1 MEKLDKKYGVGEWD
15 EDKLLSRSRFL
26 KSKQGQA
33 FLGTSTSRINDL
45 ISKYNGRNNFMSEVM
60 GPIITE
66 NFGIAKAQEL
76 EELNA
81 RHEREEAEAAE
92 AERRRLA
99 EEDAVEVV
107 EEVVNKELPQV
118 IEATIVKGKRKYT
131 KRNTEYWTTRGKRT
145 GKDVKVEDVI
155 TDSVLTGPSGSEGPG
170 GPVGPGGGPGGTY
183 ISGDPININNIEKAT
198 IKASTIVQ
206 NISGGGSAAGGSDD
220 SGSGGKGGPKGPRV
234 PKERPR
240 SERQGVYEERMA
252 SYYYRAYTDLD
263 YQEYAI
269 QQAKAREVSRAKI
282 EMYDAQLKEIEYQKD
297 LALKQYQEYKRTHG
311 EVDYDTVEGRQ
322 QSILRQKKSALYTGQ
337 REQTNLFN
345 QVDVTAL
352 RWLKRMMEG
361 GIVLKFLQLARQGI
375 KNLVNEAKQLDQVM
389 TNLRIVTNA
398 NRDEASM
405 MINSYNDLAKQ
416 LGVTTKEVA
425 SSANEWLRQ
434 GYEAAEVNDLITASM
449 YLSKLGMIDSTT
461 ATKDLT
467 SAIKGFK
474 LEASEAMSVVDKLTS
489 IDLKAATSAGEI
501 AEGLA
506 QFANLGSLSGVD
518 IDQASAYVATIA
530 DVSQKS
536 GSSVGQALK
545 TIISRFGNVKAGAF
559 NKLNLDEE
567 NSDTTEKLNDV
578 ERVLNKLGISMRDT
592 NLQFKDFDEV
602 LDEIAAKWET
612 LDNVSKKA
620 IANAFAGVR
629 QQESFVTLMENYDKY
644 QELLEASRNSEGTA
658 ESKYGAYRDSYQAAA
673 AGLTAAWEKI
683 VNDAEVNNI
692 LKELTKILTNL
703 VE

>member
-1 MEKLDKKYGVGEWD
+1 
-15 EDKLLSRSRFL
+15 
-26 KSKQGQA
+26 
-33 FLGTSTSRINDL
+33 
-45 ISKYNGRNNFMSEVM
+45 
-60 GPIITE
+60 
-66 NFGIAKAQEL
+66 
-76 EELNA
+76 
-81 RHEREEAEAAE
+81 
-92 AERRRLA
+92 
-99 EEDAVEVV
+99 
-107 EEVVNKELPQV
+107 
-118 IEATIVKGKRKYT
+118 
-131 KRNTEYWTTRGKRT
+131 
-145 GKDVKVEDVI
+145 
-155 TDSVLTGPSGSEGPG
+155 
-170 GPVGPGGGPGGTY
+170 
-183 ISGDPININNIEKAT
+183 
-198 IKASTIVQ
+198 
-206 NISGGGSAAGGSDD
+206 
-220 SGSGGKGGPKGPRV
+220 
-234 PKERPR
+234 
-240 SERQGVYEERMA
+240 
-252 SYYYRAYTDLD
+252 
-263 YQEYAI
+263 
-269 QQAKAREVSRAKI
+269 
-282 EMYDAQLKEIEYQKD
+282 
-297 LALKQYQEYKRTHG
+297 
-311 EVDYDTVEGRQ
+311 
-322 QSILRQKKSALYTGQ
+322 
-337 REQTNLFN
+337 
-345 QVDVTAL
+345 
-352 RWLKRMMEG
+352 
-361 GIVLKFLQLARQGI
+361 
-375 KNLVNEAKQLDQVM
+375 
-389 TNLRIVTNA
+389 
-398 NRDEASM
+398 
-405 MINSYNDLAKQ
+405 
-416 LGVTTKEVA
+416 
-425 SSANEWLRQ
+425 
-434 GYEAAEVNDLITASM
+434 M

-644 QELLEASRNSEGTA
+644 QELLEASRNSAGTA

-683 VNDAEVNNI
+683 VNDAEINNI